1 MKHLQSYNNFNK
13 VNEELSPSEI
23 RSIRFIP
30 KERNKVTQIELKQVS
45 IVFKRIK

>member
-13 VNEELSPSEI
+13 VNEELSPSEK

-30 KERNKVTQIELKQVS
+30 QERNKVTEIELKQVLIEFRKVS
-45 IVFKRIK
+45 